1 MKRPYLDYRCIRCL
15 IARNLKIDE
24 AEASD
29 EDKTL
34 YVKELLKIITE
45 AEKYTSAPDVVEKIN
60 KLQKKFNIFTFDCG
74 KIKSHYNNMILSFE
88 EDVWK
93 KIKSGNDNI
102 YSAICYALV
111 GNFIDFGAN
120 SDLKDD
126 DLNKLIENIDNVTFD
141 MEEFNRF
148 KDELQTARKITY
160 LTDNCGEI
168 VFDKLL
174 IRCIKEFYPDL
185 DITVIVRGE
194 DILND
199 VTIIDARE
207 IGLTEI
213 VKVINN
219 GTGIAGT
226 NLKRIS
232 KESLDEINSSDLII
246 SKGMGNF
253 ETLIGCRK
261 NVFYLFMCKC
271 KKFSELLN
279 VPLNSYMFL
288 NDKRIEIEWGEDY
301 EID

>member
-1 MKRPYLDYRCIRCL
+1 MKKPYLDYQCITCL
-15 IARNLKIDE
+15 ITRNLKIDN

-34 YVKELLKIITE
+34 YVRELLKLITD
-45 AEKYTSAPDVVEKIN
+45 ADKYSSAPDVVEKIN
-60 KLQKKFNIFTFDCG
+60 KLQKEFNIFTFDCS
-74 KIKSHYNNMILSFE
+74 KIKSYYNKMILGFE

-93 KIKSGNDNI
+93 KIKSGKDNL
-102 YSAICYALV
+102 YTAISYALV

-120 SDLKDD
+120 SDLKDE

-141 MEEFNRF
+141 AKEYNIF
-148 KDELQTARKITY
+148 KSDILKAKKITY

-174 IRCIKEFYPDL
+174 IRCIKELCPDI

-194 DILND
+194 EVLND
-199 VTIIDARE
+199 VTMKDAE
-207 IGLTEI
+207 EVGLCNAF
-213 VKVINN
+213 KVIDN

-226 NLKRIS
+226 NLKKINT
-232 KESLDEINSSDLII
+232 ESLDAINSSDLII

-253 ETLIGCRK
+253 ETLIGCKK

-271 KKFSELLN
+271 KKFSQILE
-279 VPLNSYMFL
+279 VPLNSYMLL
-288 NDKRIEIEWGEDY
+288 NDKRIGI
-301 EID
+301 I

>member
-1 MKRPYLDYRCIRCL
+1 MNKPYLDYRCIRCL

-24 AEASD
+24 AKASD
-29 EDKTL
+29 EKKTL
-34 YVKELLKIITE
+34 YVRELLKIITE

-60 KLQKKFNIFTFDCG
+60 KLQKKFGIFTFDCS
-74 KIKSHYNNMILSFE
+74 KIKSHYNKMILDYE
-88 EDVWK
+88 DDVWE
-93 KIKSGNDNI
+93 KINLQDDCL
-102 YSAICYALV
+102 YTAICYALV

-126 DLNKLIENIDNVTFD
+126 DVKALIDNVDNVKFD
-141 MEEFNRF
+141 MDEFTRF
-148 KDELQTARKITY
+148 KNELKTARKITY

-174 IRCIKEFYPDL
+174 IRCIKILYPDI

-199 VTIIDARE
+199 VTIVDARE

-213 VKVINN
+213 VEVIDN

-226 NLKRIS
+226 NLNRIS
-232 KESLDEINSSDLII
+232 KESLGKINSSDLII

-271 KKFSELLN
+271 RKFSELLN

-288 NDKRIEIEWGEDY
+288 NDKRIEIL
-301 EID
+301 